1 MNTGK
6 KTITLSQVENLLD
19 EGFTREEM
27 VDQLGI
33 SAAEVKSLFSHPK
46 LKGRKPKAKAS
57 YIFIDDSVEET
68 KEGINEEVQD
78 AVENVAVEAV
88 EAVEET
94 NDVVEDPSPV
104 VDQPTAIEQD
114 AADMAQEA
122 TAPEPSPA
130 TQAWTN

>member
-88 EAVEET
+88 EEI

-122 TAPEPSPA
+122 IAPEPSPA